1 MACEHH
7 DISGPPD
14 ITLFHRMLGW
24 HAPRLR
30 RVLLAAA
37 VGLVV
42 AVVAWP
48 FTGWELALLAGW
60 DVAAALFLGAAW
72 YVIVHADAPSTALL
86 ANREDETRRTATAL
100 VLTAS
105 VASLLAVGI
114 TLGSAS
120 GEHGGGRT
128 ALVTG
133 AVVTVVLSWSAVNT
147 MFTLRYADLYYRGSS
162 AVDFGY
168 RDSDERPD
176 YRDFAYLA
184 FTIGMCYQVSDTTL
198 RDRGIRR
205 TVLVHAL
212 VSYVFGVVII
222 AAGINLV
229 AGLLG

>member
-1 MACEHH
+1 V
-7 DISGPPD
+7 
-14 ITLFHRMLGW
+14 R
-24 HAPRLR
+24 
-30 RVLLAAA
+30 
-37 VGLVV
+37 
-42 AVVAWP
+42 
-48 FTGWELALLAGW
+48 
-60 DVAAALFLGAAW
+60 
-72 YVIVHADAPSTALL
+72 ADAPSTAVL
-86 ANREDETRRTATAL
+86 ANREDETRGTATVL

-105 VASLLAVGI
+105 LASLLAVGF
-114 TLGSAS
+114 TLSSAS
-120 GEHGGGRT
+120 DQHGGART
-128 ALVTG
+128 ASIAG
-133 AVVTVVLSWSAVNT
+133 ALLTVMLSWSAVNT

-162 AVDFGY
+162 GVDFGY